1 MRNLILGAMTFA
13 LASLASP
20 LINPASAVEYAFCA
34 IGTTACAES
43 CDYASLEQCRAAI
56 SGGSGYCAR
65 NPRYASTANAIAST
79 PRPRR

>member
-1 MRNLILGAMTFA
+1 MRNLILGAVTLA
-13 LASLASP
+13 LTSLASP
-20 LINPASAVEYAFCA
+20 LVNPASAVERAYCA

-56 SGGSGYCAR
+56 SGGSGYCAS
-65 NPRYASTANAIAST
+65 NPRFTSAANAIAST